1 MRGPHN
7 IWRLIRTGATFERS
21 GAMAVAMDA
30 LETPNSIKVPI
41 RFLVWPIQFL
51 GLRGDKKYSPVL
63 RALIALGPAYIKFG
77 QLLSTRPDVVG
88 EGLAAELRILQDAL
102 PAFDQKDSIKVIEND
117 LGININDVFSNFEEP
132 VAAASLAQVHK
143 ATVKSTK
150 QTVAVKVLRPGIEK
164 AFLKDI
170 NAFYFIARF
179 LELLSPSSRR
189 LKPIEVIN
197 YFEGIVRAEIDLRM
211 ESAAAAEFYFNT
223 EKDKDFKV
231 PKVVWDLSNKRVMTT
246 EWVEGI
252 PVGNLN
258 LLKDNDI
265 DLKKLSELIIQSFLN
280 NALRDGFFHADMHQG
295 NLRCGSDGKLIVM
308 DFGIMGRIDLY
319 TRRVYAQIL
328 NGFINKNYRKV
339 AEVHF
344 EAGYISYD
352 QDIDKFAQALRSVGE
367 PIFGME
373 ASKISIAKLLGHLFE
388 VTERFGMQV
397 RTELLLLQRTM
408 VVVEGVGRS
417 LNPNLNMW
425 EVGRPVV
432 ENYIKENLGPQ
443 AVLRDIKES
452 VKAIVKFGPHAPY
465 LIEKSLRN
473 ALDFKPLKPRKRRLP
488 ALIGGIVLGLILG
501 IIGMVLLFLSVNLN
515 FFE

>member
-7 IWRLIRTGATFERS
+7 IWRLVQTAATFERS
-21 GAMAVAMDA
+21 GAMLVAMDA
-30 LETPNSIKVPI
+30 LETPKPIRIPI

-51 GLRGDKKYSPVL
+51 GLKGEKKYPPVL

-88 EGLAAELRILQDAL
+88 NGLANELRILQDAL
-102 PAFDQKDSIKVIEND
+102 PAFDQKDSIKAIEND
-117 LGININDVFSNFEEP
+117 LNINVHEVFLDFEKP

-150 QTVAVKVLRPGIEK
+150 QSVAVKVLRPGIEK
-164 AFLKDI
+164 AFLRDI

-179 LELLSPSSRR
+179 IELLSPASRR
-189 LKPIEVIN
+189 LKPLEVIK

-211 ESAAAAEFYFNT
+211 ESAAAAEFYSNT
-223 EKDKDFKV
+223 KNDEKFKV
-231 PKVVWDLSNKRVMTT
+231 PKVVWDLSSKRVMTT
-246 EWVEGI
+246 EWVDGI
-252 PVGNLN
+252 PVGDLD
-258 LLKDNDI
+258 LLKSKNI
-265 DLKKLSELIIQSFLN
+265 NLKKLSELIIQSFLN

-295 NLRCGSDGKLIVM
+295 NLRCGIDGELIVM

-328 NGFINKNYRKV
+328 NGFINKKYRKV

-425 EVGRPVV
+425 EVARPVV
-432 ENYIKENLGPQ
+432 ETYIKENLGPK
-443 AVLRDIKES
+443 AVVRDIAES
-452 VKAIVKFGPHAPY
+452 AKAIVKFGPHAPY

-473 ALDFKPLKPRKRRLP
+473 ALDFKPPKPHKRRLP
-488 ALIGGIVLGLILG
+488 ALIGGVLLGLILG
-501 IIGMVLLFLSVNLN
+501 IISVLVLFLWFN
-515 FFE
+515 

>member
-7 IWRLIRTGATFERS
+7 IWRLVRTGATFERS
-21 GAMAVAMDA
+21 GAMAIAMDA
-30 LETPNSIKVPI
+30 LEAPKSIRMPI
-41 RFLVWPIQFL
+41 RLLVWPFKFL
-51 GLRGDKKYSPVL
+51 GLKGEKKYSPVL

-88 EGLAAELRILQDAL
+88 NDLANELRILQDAL
-102 PAFDQKDSIKVIEND
+102 PAFDQKDSINAIENE
-117 LGININDVFSNFEEP
+117 LNIKIEKVFLDFQKP

-143 ATVKSTK
+143 AILKSTK
-150 QTVAVKVLRPGIEK
+150 QEVAVKVLRPGIEK
-164 AFLKDI
+164 AFLRDI
-170 NAFYFIARF
+170 DAFYFIARF
-179 LELLSPSSRR
+179 IELLSPASRR
-189 LKPIEVIN
+189 LKPLEVIK

-211 ESAAAAEFYFNT
+211 ESAAAAEFYSNT
-223 EKDKDFKV
+223 KDDKKFKV
-231 PKVVWDLSNKRVMTT
+231 PKVLWDLSSRRVMTT

-252 PVGNLN
+252 SLGDLD
-258 LLKDNDI
+258 LLYKKGV

-295 NLRCGSDGKLIVM
+295 NLRCGINGELIVL

-319 TRRVYAQIL
+319 TRRIYAQIL

-425 EVGRPVV
+425 EVARPVV
-432 ENYIKENLGPQ
+432 EKYIKENLGPK
-443 AVLRDIKES
+443 AVIRDISES
-452 VKAIVKFGPHAPY
+452 AKAIVKFGPHAPY
-465 LIEKSLRN
+465 LIEKTLRN
-473 ALDFKPLKPRKRRLP
+473 ALDFKPRQPYNRRLP
-488 ALIGGIVLGLILG
+488 ALLGGIVLGLILG
-501 IIGMVLLFLSVNLN
+501 IISILLIFLWFN
-515 FFE
+515 

>member
-7 IWRLIRTGATFERS
+7 IWRLVQTGATFERS
-21 GAMAVAMDA
+21 GAMSVAMDA
-30 LETPNSIKVPI
+30 LETPKSIRIPI
-41 RFLVWPIQFL
+41 RFLIWPIQFM
-51 GLRGDKKYSPVL
+51 GLKGETKYPPVL

-88 EGLAAELRILQDAL
+88 TGLADELRILQDAL
-102 PAFDQKDSIKVIEND
+102 PPFDQKDSIKAIEND
-117 LGININDVFSNFEEP
+117 LSINIDEVFSDFEKP

-143 ATVKSTK
+143 ATIKTTK
-150 QTVAVKVLRPGIEK
+150 QPVAVKVLRPGIEK
-164 AFLKDI
+164 AFLRDI
-170 NAFYFIARF
+170 DAFYFIARF
-179 LELLSPSSRR
+179 IELLSPASRR
-189 LKPIEVIN
+189 LKPLEVIK

-211 ESAAAAEFYFNT
+211 ESAAAAEFHSNT
-223 EKDKDFKV
+223 KNDKQFKV
-231 PKVVWDLSNKRVMTT
+231 PKVVWNLSNKRVMTT

-252 PVGNLN
+252 PVGDLD
-258 LLKDNDI
+258 LLKSKNI

-295 NLRCGSDGKLIVM
+295 NLRCGIDGKLIVM

-328 NGFINKNYRKV
+328 NGFINKKYRKV

-352 QDIDKFAQALRSVGE
+352 QNIDKFAQALRSVGE

-373 ASKISIAKLLGHLFE
+373 ANKISIAKLLGHLFE

-425 EVGRPVV
+425 EVARPVV
-432 ENYIKENLGPQ
+432 ETYIKENLGPK
-443 AVLRDIKES
+443 AVLRDIAES
-452 VKAIVKFGPHAPY
+452 AKAIVKFGPHAPY

-473 ALDFKPLKPRKRRLP
+473 ALDFKPPKPHKRRLP
-488 ALIGGIVLGLILG
+488 ALIGGILLGLILG
-501 IIGMVLLFLSVNLN
+501 IISVLVSFLWFN
-515 FFE
+515 

>member
-7 IWRLIRTGATFERS
+7 IWRLVQTGATFERS
-21 GAMAVAMDA
+21 GAMSVAMDA
-30 LETPNSIKVPI
+30 LETPTSIRIPI
-41 RFLVWPIQFL
+41 RLLVWPFQFF
-51 GLRGDKKYSPVL
+51 GLKGEKKYSPVL

-88 EGLAAELRILQDAL
+88 AELANELRILQDAL
-102 PAFDQKDSIKVIEND
+102 PAFDQKDSIKSIEND
-117 LGININDVFSNFEEP
+117 LNINIDEVFSDFEKP

-143 ATVKSTK
+143 ATVKLTK
-150 QTVAVKVLRPGIEK
+150 QAVAIKVLRPGIEK
-164 AFLKDI
+164 AFLRDI
-170 NAFYFIARF
+170 DAFYFIARII
-179 LELLSPSSRR
+179 ELLSPASRR
-189 LKPIEVIN
+189 LKPLEVIK

-211 ESAAAAEFYFNT
+211 ESAAAAEFYSNT
-223 EKDKDFKV
+223 KNDKNFKV
-231 PKVVWDLSNKRVMTT
+231 PKVVWNLSSKRVMTT
-246 EWVEGI
+246 EWVDGI
-252 PVGNLN
+252 PVGDLD
-258 LLKDNDI
+258 LLMSKNI
-265 DLKKLSELIIQSFLN
+265 NLKKLSELIIQSFLN

-295 NLRCGSDGKLIVM
+295 NLRCGIDGELIVM

-328 NGFINKNYRKV
+328 NGFINKKYRKV

-388 VTERFGMQV
+388 VTERFGMPV

-425 EVGRPVV
+425 EVARPVV
-432 ENYIKENLGPQ
+432 ETYIKENLGPK
-443 AVLRDIKES
+443 AVVRDIAES
-452 VKAIVKFGPHAPY
+452 AKAIVKFGPHAPY

-473 ALDFKPLKPRKRRLP
+473 ALDFKPPKPHKRRLP
-488 ALIGGIVLGLILG
+488 ALIGGVLLGLILG
-501 IIGMVLLFLSVNLN
+501 IISVLVLFLWFN
-515 FFE
+515 

>member
-7 IWRLIRTGATFERS
+7 IWRLVQTGATFERS
-21 GAMAVAMDA
+21 GAMSVAMDA
-30 LETPNSIKVPI
+30 LETPKPIRIPI
-41 RFLVWPIQFL
+41 RFLVWPFQFL
-51 GLRGDKKYSPVL
+51 GLKGEKKYPPVL

-88 EGLAAELRILQDAL
+88 NGLANELRILQDAL
-102 PAFDQKDSIKVIEND
+102 PAFDQKDSIKAIEND
-117 LGININDVFSNFEEP
+117 LNIKVHEVFLDFEKP

-150 QTVAVKVLRPGIEK
+150 QSVAVKVLRPGIEK
-164 AFLKDI
+164 AFLRDI
-170 NAFYFIARF
+170 DAFYFIARF
-179 LELLSPSSRR
+179 IELLSPASRR
-189 LKPIEVIN
+189 LKPLEVIK

-211 ESAAAAEFYFNT
+211 ESAAAAEFYSNT
-223 EKDKDFKV
+223 KNDENFKV
-231 PKVVWDLSNKRVMTT
+231 PKVIWDLSSKRVMTT
-246 EWVEGI
+246 EWVDGI
-252 PVGNLN
+252 PVGDLD
-258 LLKDNDI
+258 LLKSKNI
-265 DLKKLSELIIQSFLN
+265 NLKKLSELIIQSFLN

-295 NLRCGSDGKLIVM
+295 NLRCGIDGELIVM

-328 NGFINKNYRKV
+328 NGFINKKYRKV

-417 LNPNLNMW
+417 LNPNLKMW
-425 EVGRPVV
+425 EVARPVV
-432 ENYIKENLGPQ
+432 ETYIKENLGPK
-443 AVLRDIKES
+443 AVLRDIAES
-452 VKAIVKFGPHAPY
+452 AKAIVKFGPHAPY

-473 ALDFKPLKPRKRRLP
+473 ALDFKPPKPHKRRLP
-488 ALIGGIVLGLILG
+488 ALIGGVLLGLILG
-501 IIGMVLLFLSVNLN
+501 IISVLVLFLWFN
-515 FFE
+515 

>member
-7 IWRLIRTGATFERS
+7 IWRLIQTGATFERS
-21 GAMAVAMDA
+21 GAMTVAMDA
-30 LETPNSIKVPI
+30 MDAPKSIRIPV
-41 RFLVWPIQFL
+41 RFLIWPFKFI
-51 GLRGDKKYSPVL
+51 GLKGEKKFSPML

-88 EGLAAELRILQDAL
+88 EGLATELRILQDAL
-102 PAFDQKDSIKVIEND
+102 PAFNQKDSIKAIEKD
-117 LGININDVFSNFEEP
+117 LNINIDEIFHNFEKP

-143 ATVKSTK
+143 ATLKSNK
-150 QTVAVKVLRPGIEK
+150 KEVAVKVLRPGIEK
-164 AFLKDI
+164 AFLRDI
-170 NAFYFIARF
+170 DAFYFIARF
-179 LELLSPSSRR
+179 IELLSPSSRR
-189 LKPIEVIN
+189 LKPLEVIK
-197 YFEGIVRAEIDLRM
+197 YFEGIVRAEIDLRL
-211 ESAAAAEFYFNT
+211 ESAAAAEFHSNT
-223 EKDKDFKV
+223 SNDKKFRV
-231 PKVVWDLSNKRVMTT
+231 PKVVWELSSKRVMTT

-252 PVGNLN
+252 PVGNID
-258 LLKDNDI
+258 LLRSHNI
-265 DLKKLSELIIQSFLN
+265 NLKKLSELIIQSFLN

-295 NLRCGSDGKLIVM
+295 NLRCGVDGELIVL

-328 NGFINKNYRKV
+328 NGFINKKYRKV

-417 LNPNLNMW
+417 LDPNLNMW
-425 EVGRPVV
+425 EVARPVV
-432 ENYIKENLGPQ
+432 ESYIKENLGPK
-443 AVLRDIKES
+443 AIIRDISES
-452 VKAIVKFGPHAPY
+452 AKAIIKFGPHAPY

-473 ALDFKPLKPRKRRLP
+473 ALDFKPTKPPKRRLP
-488 ALIGGIVLGLILG
+488 ALIGGIFLGLFLG
-501 IIGMVLLFLSVNLN
+501 IISVLVLFLWFN
-515 FFE
+515 

>member
-7 IWRLIRTGATFERS
+7 IWRLVQTGATFERS
-21 GAMAVAMDA
+21 GAMSVAMDA
-30 LETPNSIKVPI
+30 LETPRSIRIPI
-41 RFLVWPIQFL
+41 RFLIWPIQFM
-51 GLRGDKKYSPVL
+51 GLKGEKKYPPVL

-88 EGLAAELRILQDAL
+88 TGLADELRILQDAL
-102 PAFDQKDSIKVIEND
+102 PPFNQKDSIKAIEND
-117 LGININDVFSNFEEP
+117 LNINIDEVFLDFEKP

-143 ATVKSTK
+143 AIVKSTK
-150 QTVAVKVLRPGIEK
+150 QSVAVKVLRPGIER
-164 AFLKDI
+164 AFLRDI
-170 NAFYFIARF
+170 DAFYFIARF
-179 LELLSPSSRR
+179 IELLSPASRR
-189 LKPIEVIN
+189 LKPLKVIK

-211 ESAAAAEFYFNT
+211 ESAAAAEFHSNT
-223 EKDKDFKV
+223 KNDKNFKV
-231 PKVVWDLSNKRVMTT
+231 PKVVWDLSSKRVMTT
-246 EWVEGI
+246 EWVDGI
-252 PVGNLN
+252 PIGDLD
-258 LLKDNDI
+258 LLKSKNI
-265 DLKKLSELIIQSFLN
+265 NLKKLSELIIQSFLN

-295 NLRCGSDGKLIVM
+295 NLRCGIDGELIVM

-328 NGFINKNYRKV
+328 NGFINKKYRKV

-425 EVGRPVV
+425 EVARPIV
-432 ENYIKENLGPQ
+432 ETYIKENLGPK
-443 AVLRDIKES
+443 AVVRDIAES
-452 VKAIVKFGPHAPY
+452 AKAIVKFGPHAPY

-473 ALDFKPLKPRKRRLP
+473 ALDFQPPKPHKRRLP
-488 ALIGGIVLGLILG
+488 ALIGGVLLGLILG
-501 IIGMVLLFLSVNLN
+501 IIGVLVLFLW
-515 FFE
+515 FK

>member
-7 IWRLIRTGATFERS
+7 IWRLVQTAATFERS
-21 GAMAVAMDA
+21 GAMLVAMDA
-30 LETPNSIKVPI
+30 LETPKPIRIPI
-41 RFLVWPIQFL
+41 RFLVWPFQFL
-51 GLRGDKKYSPVL
+51 GLKGEKKYPPVL

-88 EGLAAELRILQDAL
+88 NGLANELRILQDAL
-102 PAFDQKDSIKVIEND
+102 PAFDQKDSIKAIEND
-117 LGININDVFSNFEEP
+117 LNIKVHEVFLDFEKP

-150 QTVAVKVLRPGIEK
+150 QSVAVKVLRPGIEK
-164 AFLKDI
+164 AFLRDI
-170 NAFYFIARF
+170 DAFYFIARF
-179 LELLSPSSRR
+179 IELLSPSSRR
-189 LKPIEVIN
+189 LKPLEVIK

-211 ESAAAAEFYFNT
+211 ESAAAAEFYSNT
-223 EKDKDFKV
+223 KNDEKFKV
-231 PKVVWDLSNKRVMTT
+231 PKVVWDLSSKRVMTT
-246 EWVEGI
+246 EWVDGI
-252 PVGNLN
+252 PVGDLD
-258 LLKDNDI
+258 LLKSKNI
-265 DLKKLSELIIQSFLN
+265 NLKKLSELIIQSFLN

-295 NLRCGSDGKLIVM
+295 NLRCGIDGELIAM

-328 NGFINKNYRKV
+328 NGFINKKYRKV

-397 RTELLLLQRTM
+397 RTEILLLQRTM

-425 EVGRPVV
+425 EVARPVV
-432 ENYIKENLGPQ
+432 ETYIKENLGPK
-443 AVLRDIKES
+443 AVVRDIAES
-452 VKAIVKFGPHAPY
+452 AKAIVKFGPHAPY

-473 ALDFKPLKPRKRRLP
+473 ALDFKPPKPHKRRLP
-488 ALIGGIVLGLILG
+488 ALIGGLLLGLILG
-501 IIGMVLLFLSVNLN
+501 IISVLVLFLWFN
-515 FFE
+515 

>member
-7 IWRLIRTGATFERS
+7 IWRLVQTGATFERT
-21 GAMAVAMDA
+21 GAMSVAMDA
-30 LETPNSIKVPI
+30 LETPTPIRIPI

-51 GLRGDKKYSPVL
+51 GLKGEKKYPPVL

-88 EGLAAELRILQDAL
+88 NELANELRILQDAL
-102 PAFDQKDSIKVIEND
+102 PAFDQKDSIKAIEND
-117 LGININDVFSNFEEP
+117 LNIKVHEVFLDFEKP

-150 QTVAVKVLRPGIEK
+150 QSVAVKVLRPGIEK
-164 AFLKDI
+164 AFLRDI
-170 NAFYFIARF
+170 DAFYFIARF
-179 LELLSPSSRR
+179 IELLSPASRR
-189 LKPIEVIN
+189 LKPLEVIK

-211 ESAAAAEFYFNT
+211 ESAAAAEFYSNT
-223 EKDKDFKV
+223 RNDKKFKV
-231 PKVVWDLSNKRVMTT
+231 PKVVWDLSSKRVMTT
-246 EWVEGI
+246 EWVDGI
-252 PVGNLN
+252 PVGDLD
-258 LLKDNDI
+258 LLKSKNI
-265 DLKKLSELIIQSFLN
+265 NLKKLSELIIQSFLN

-295 NLRCGSDGKLIVM
+295 NLRCGIDGELIVM

-328 NGFINKNYRKV
+328 NGFINKKYRKV

-425 EVGRPVV
+425 EVARPVV
-432 ENYIKENLGPQ
+432 ETYIKENLGPK
-443 AVLRDIKES
+443 AVVRDIAES
-452 VKAIVKFGPHAPY
+452 AKAIVKFGPHAPY

-473 ALDFKPLKPRKRRLP
+473 ALDFKPPKPHKRRLP
-488 ALIGGIVLGLILG
+488 ALIGGVLLGLILG
-501 IIGMVLLFLSVNLN
+501 IISVLVLFLWFN
-515 FFE
+515 

>member
-7 IWRLIRTGATFERS
+7 IWRLIQTGATFERS
-21 GAMAVAMDA
+21 GAMAVALDA
-30 LETPNSIKVPI
+30 LEAPKLIRIPI
-41 RFLVWPIQFL
+41 RFLVWPIQFF
-51 GLRGDKKYSPVL
+51 GLKGEKKYSPVL

-88 EGLAAELRILQDAL
+88 DELASELRILQDDL
-102 PAFDQKDSIKVIEND
+102 PAFDQKDSIKSIEND
-117 LGININDVFSNFEEP
+117 LNININEIFLDFERP

-143 ATVKSTK
+143 ATLKSTK
-150 QTVAVKVLRPGIEK
+150 QLVAVKVLRPGIEK
-164 AFLKDI
+164 AFLRDI
-170 NAFYFIARF
+170 DAFYFIARF
-179 LELLSPSSRR
+179 IELLSPASRR
-189 LKPIEVIN
+189 LKPLEVIK

-211 ESAAAAEFYFNT
+211 ESAAAAEFHSNT
-223 EKDKDFKV
+223 KNDKKFKV
-231 PKVVWDLSNKRVMTT
+231 PKVVWELCSKRIMTT

-252 PVGNLN
+252 PVGDLD
-258 LLKDNDI
+258 LLKFNNI
-265 DLKKLSELIIQSFLN
+265 DLKKFSELIIQSFLN

-295 NLRCGSDGKLIVM
+295 NLRCGINGELIVL
-308 DFGIMGRIDLY
+308 DFGIMGRIDLF
-319 TRRVYAQIL
+319 TRRIYAQIL
-328 NGFINKNYRKV
+328 NGFINKKYRKV

-352 QDIDKFAQALRSVGE
+352 QDIDKFSQALRSVGE

-425 EVGRPVV
+425 EVARPVV
-432 ENYIKENLGPQ
+432 ETYIKENLGPK
-443 AVLRDIKES
+443 AVFRDITES
-452 VKAIVKFGPHAPY
+452 AKAIIKFGPHAPY

-473 ALDFKPLKPRKRRLP
+473 ALDFKPQKLHKRRLP
-488 ALIGGIVLGLILG
+488 ALIGGILLGLTLG
-501 IIGMVLLFLSVNLN
+501 IISSLILFLWFN
-515 FFE
+515 

>member
-7 IWRLIRTGATFERS
+7 IWRLVQTGATFERS
-21 GAMAVAMDA
+21 GAMSVAMEA
-30 LETPNSIKVPI
+30 LETPKPIRIPI

-51 GLRGDKKYSPVL
+51 GLKGEKKYPPVL

-88 EGLAAELRILQDAL
+88 NGLANELRILQDAL
-102 PAFDQKDSIKVIEND
+102 PAFDQKDSIKAIEND
-117 LGININDVFSNFEEP
+117 LNIKVHEVFLDFEKP

-150 QTVAVKVLRPGIEK
+150 QSVAVKVLRPGIEK
-164 AFLKDI
+164 AFLRDI
-170 NAFYFIARF
+170 DAFYFIARF
-179 LELLSPSSRR
+179 IELLSPASRR
-189 LKPIEVIN
+189 LKPLEVIK

-211 ESAAAAEFYFNT
+211 ESAAAAEFHSNT
-223 EKDKDFKV
+223 KNDKNFKV
-231 PKVVWDLSNKRVMTT
+231 PKVVWNLSSKRVMTT
-246 EWVEGI
+246 EWVDGI
-252 PVGNLN
+252 PVGDLD
-258 LLKDNDI
+258 LLKSKNI
-265 DLKKLSELIIQSFLN
+265 NLKKLSELIIQSFLN

-295 NLRCGSDGKLIVM
+295 NLRCGIDGELIVM

-328 NGFINKNYRKV
+328 NGFINKKYRKV

-425 EVGRPVV
+425 EVARPVV
-432 ENYIKENLGPQ
+432 ETYIKENLGPK
-443 AVLRDIKES
+443 AVVRDIAES
-452 VKAIVKFGPHAPY
+452 AKAIVKFGPHAPY

-473 ALDFKPLKPRKRRLP
+473 ALDFQPPKPHKRRLP
-488 ALIGGIVLGLILG
+488 ALVGGVLLGLILG
-501 IIGMVLLFLSVNLN
+501 IISVLVLFLWFN
-515 FFE
+515 

>member
-7 IWRLIRTGATFERS
+7 IWRLVQTGATFERS
-21 GAMAVAMDA
+21 GAMSVAMDA
-30 LETPNSIKVPI
+30 LETPQSIRIAI
-41 RFLVWPIQFL
+41 RFLVWPIQFF
-51 GLRGDKKYSPVL
+51 GLKGEKKYPPVL
-63 RALIALGPAYIKFG
+63 RSLIALGPAYIKFG

-88 EGLAAELRILQDAL
+88 IGLADELRILQDAL
-102 PAFDQKDSIKVIEND
+102 PEFDQKDSIKAIEND
-117 LGININDVFSNFEEP
+117 LNINIHEVFLDFAKP

-143 ATVKSTK
+143 AIVKSTK
-150 QTVAVKVLRPGIEK
+150 QEVAVKVLRPGIEK
-164 AFLKDI
+164 AFLRDI
-170 NAFYFIARF
+170 DAFYFIARF
-179 LELLSPSSRR
+179 IELLSPASRR
-189 LKPIEVIN
+189 LKPLEVIK

-211 ESAAAAEFYFNT
+211 ESAAAAEFYSNT
-223 EKDKDFKV
+223 KNDKKFKV
-231 PKVVWDLSNKRVMTT
+231 PKVIWDLSSKRVMTT
-246 EWVEGI
+246 EWVDGI
-252 PVGNLN
+252 PIGDLD
-258 LLKDNDI
+258 LLKSKNI
-265 DLKKLSELIIQSFLN
+265 NLKKLSELIIQSFLN

-295 NLRCGSDGKLIVM
+295 NLRCGIDGELIVL

-328 NGFINKNYRKV
+328 NGFISKNYRKV

-425 EVGRPVV
+425 EVARPVV
-432 ENYIKENLGPQ
+432 ETYIKENLGPK
-443 AVLRDIKES
+443 AVVRDIAES
-452 VKAIVKFGPHAPY
+452 AKAIVKFGPHAPY

-473 ALDFKPLKPRKRRLP
+473 ALDFKPPKPHKRRLP
-488 ALIGGIVLGLILG
+488 ALIGGVLLGLILG
-501 IIGMVLLFLSVNLN
+501 IISVLVLFLW
-515 FFE
+515 FH

>member
-7 IWRLIRTGATFERS
+7 IWRLVQTGATFERS
-21 GAMAVAMDA
+21 GAMSVAMDA
-30 LETPNSIKVPI
+30 LETPKPIRIPI

-51 GLRGDKKYSPVL
+51 GLKGEKKYPPVL

-88 EGLAAELRILQDAL
+88 NGLANELRILQDAL
-102 PAFDQKDSIKVIEND
+102 PAFDQKDSIKAIEND
-117 LGININDVFSNFEEP
+117 LNIKVHEVFLDFEKP

-150 QTVAVKVLRPGIEK
+150 QSVAVKVLRPGIER
-164 AFLKDI
+164 AFLRDI
-170 NAFYFIARF
+170 DAFYFIARF
-179 LELLSPSSRR
+179 IELLSPSSRR
-189 LKPIEVIN
+189 LKPLEVIK

-211 ESAAAAEFYFNT
+211 ESAAAAEFYSNT
-223 EKDKDFKV
+223 KNDEKFKV
-231 PKVVWDLSNKRVMTT
+231 PKVVWDLSSKRVMTT
-246 EWVEGI
+246 EWVDGI
-252 PVGNLN
+252 PVGYLDLLN
-258 LLKDNDI
+258 SKYIN
-265 DLKKLSELIIQSFLN
+265 LKKLSELIIKSFLN

-295 NLRCGSDGKLIVM
+295 NLRCGIDGELIVM

-328 NGFINKNYRKV
+328 NGFINKKYRKV

-367 PIFGME
+367 PIFGIE

-425 EVGRPVV
+425 EVARPVV
-432 ENYIKENLGPQ
+432 ETYIKENLGPK
-443 AVLRDIKES
+443 AVVRDIAES
-452 VKAIVKFGPHAPY
+452 AKAIVKFGPHAPY

-473 ALDFKPLKPRKRRLP
+473 ALDFKPPKPHKRRLP
-488 ALIGGIVLGLILG
+488 ALIGGVLLGLILG
-501 IIGMVLLFLSVNLN
+501 IISVLVLFLWFN
-515 FFE
+515 

>member
-7 IWRLIRTGATFERS
+7 IWRLVQTGATFERS
-21 GAMAVAMDA
+21 GAMSVAMDA
-30 LETPNSIKVPI
+30 LETPKPIRIPI

-51 GLRGDKKYSPVL
+51 GLKGEKKYPPVL

-88 EGLAAELRILQDAL
+88 NGLANELRILQDAL
-102 PAFDQKDSIKVIEND
+102 PAFDQKDSIKAIEND
-117 LGININDVFSNFEEP
+117 LNIKVHEVFLDFEKP

-150 QTVAVKVLRPGIEK
+150 QSVAVKVLRPGIEK
-164 AFLKDI
+164 AFLRDI
-170 NAFYFIARF
+170 YAFYFIARF
-179 LELLSPSSRR
+179 IELLSPSSRR
-189 LKPIEVIN
+189 LKPLEVIK

-211 ESAAAAEFYFNT
+211 ESAAAAEFYSNT
-223 EKDKDFKV
+223 KNDEKFKV
-231 PKVVWDLSNKRVMTT
+231 PKVVWDLSSKRVMTT
-246 EWVEGI
+246 EWVDGI
-252 PVGNLN
+252 PVGDLD
-258 LLKDNDI
+258 LLKSKNI
-265 DLKKLSELIIQSFLN
+265 NLKKLSELIIQSFLN

-295 NLRCGSDGKLIVM
+295 NLRCGIDGELIVM

-328 NGFINKNYRKV
+328 NGFINKKYRKV

-425 EVGRPVV
+425 EVARPVV
-432 ENYIKENLGPQ
+432 ETYIKENLGPR
-443 AVLRDIKES
+443 AVVRDIAES
-452 VKAIVKFGPHAPY
+452 AKAIVKFGPHAPY

-473 ALDFKPLKPRKRRLP
+473 ALDFKPPKPHKRRLP
-488 ALIGGIVLGLILG
+488 ALIGGVLLGLILG
-501 IIGMVLLFLSVNLN
+501 IISVLVLFLWFN
-515 FFE
+515 

>member
-7 IWRLIRTGATFERS
+7 IWRLVRTGATFERS
-21 GAMAVAMDA
+21 GAMAIAMDA
-30 LETPNSIKVPI
+30 LEAPKSIRMPI
-41 RFLVWPIQFL
+41 RLLIWPFKLL
-51 GLRGDKKYSPVL
+51 GLKGEKKYSPVL

-88 EGLAAELRILQDAL
+88 NDLANELRILQDAL
-102 PAFDQKDSIKVIEND
+102 PAFDQKDSINAIENE
-117 LGININDVFSNFEEP
+117 LNIKIEKVFLDFQKP

-143 ATVKSTK
+143 AILKSTK
-150 QTVAVKVLRPGIEK
+150 QEVAVKVLRPGIEK
-164 AFLKDI
+164 AFLRDI
-170 NAFYFIARF
+170 DAFYFIARF
-179 LELLSPSSRR
+179 IELLSPASRR
-189 LKPIEVIN
+189 LKPLEVIK

-223 EKDKDFKV
+223 KDDKKFKV
-231 PKVVWDLSNKRVMTT
+231 PKVIWDLSSRRVMTT
-246 EWVEGI
+246 EWVDGI
-252 PVGNLN
+252 SLGDLD
-258 LLKDNDI
+258 LLYKKGV
-265 DLKKLSELIIQSFLN
+265 DLKQLSELIIQSFLN

-295 NLRCGSDGKLIVM
+295 NLRCGINGELIVL

-425 EVGRPVV
+425 EVARPVV
-432 ENYIKENLGPQ
+432 EKYIKENLGPK
-443 AVLRDIKES
+443 AVIRDISES
-452 VKAIVKFGPHAPY
+452 AKAIVKFGPHAPY
-465 LIEKSLRN
+465 LIEKTLRN
-473 ALDFKPLKPRKRRLP
+473 ALDFKPRQPYKRRLP
-488 ALIGGIVLGLILG
+488 ALLGGIVLGLILG
-501 IIGMVLLFLSVNLN
+501 IISILLIFLW
-515 FFE
+515 FD

>member
-7 IWRLIRTGATFERS
+7 IWRLVQTGATFERT
-21 GAMAVAMDA
+21 GAMSVAMDA
-30 LETPNSIKVPI
+30 LETPKPIRIPI

-51 GLRGDKKYSPVL
+51 GLKGEKKYPPVL

-88 EGLAAELRILQDAL
+88 NELAKELRILQDAL
-102 PAFDQKDSIKVIEND
+102 PAFDQKDSIKAIEND
-117 LGININDVFSNFEEP
+117 LNIKVHEVFLDFEKP

-150 QTVAVKVLRPGIEK
+150 QSVAVKVLRPGIEK
-164 AFLKDI
+164 AFLRDI
-170 NAFYFIARF
+170 DAFYFIARF
-179 LELLSPSSRR
+179 IELLSPSSRR
-189 LKPIEVIN
+189 LKPLEVIK

-211 ESAAAAEFYFNT
+211 ESAAAAEFYSNT
-223 EKDKDFKV
+223 KNDKKFKV
-231 PKVVWDLSNKRVMTT
+231 PKVVWDLSSKRIMTT
-246 EWVEGI
+246 EWVDGI
-252 PVGNLN
+252 PVGDLD
-258 LLKDNDI
+258 LLKSKNI
-265 DLKKLSELIIQSFLN
+265 NLKKLSELIIQSFLN

-295 NLRCGSDGKLIVM
+295 NLRCGIDGELIVM

-328 NGFINKNYRKV
+328 NGFINKKYRKV

-425 EVGRPVV
+425 EVARPVV
-432 ENYIKENLGPQ
+432 ETYIKENLGPK
-443 AVLRDIKES
+443 AVVRDIAES
-452 VKAIVKFGPHAPY
+452 AKAIVKFGPHAPY

-473 ALDFKPLKPRKRRLP
+473 ALDFKPPKPHRRRLP
-488 ALIGGIVLGLILG
+488 ALIGGVLLGLILG
-501 IIGMVLLFLSVNLN
+501 IISVLVLFLWLN
-515 FFE
+515 

>member
-7 IWRLIRTGATFERS
+7 IWRLVQTGATFERS
-21 GAMAVAMDA
+21 GAMSVAMDA
-30 LETPNSIKVPI
+30 LETPKSIRFSI
-41 RFLVWPIQFL
+41 RFLVWPIKFL
-51 GLRGDKKYSPVL
+51 GLRGEKKYPPVL

-88 EGLAAELRILQDAL
+88 YGLADELRILQDAL
-102 PAFDQKDSIKVIEND
+102 PAFNQKDSIKAIEND
-117 LGININDVFSNFEEP
+117 LNINIDEVFLDFEKP

-143 ATVKSTK
+143 ATVKST
-150 QTVAVKVLRPGIEK
+150 QQSVAVKVLRPGIEK
-164 AFLKDI
+164 AFLRDI
-170 NAFYFIARF
+170 DAFYFIARF
-179 LELLSPSSRR
+179 IELLLPASRR
-189 LKPIEVIN
+189 LKPLEVIK

-211 ESAAAAEFYFNT
+211 ESAAAAEFLSNT
-223 EKDKDFKV
+223 KNDKKFKV
-231 PKVVWDLSNKRVMTT
+231 PKVIWDLSSKRVMTT
-246 EWVEGI
+246 EWVDGI
-252 PVGNLN
+252 PIGNLD
-258 LLKDNDI
+258 LLKSKNI

-295 NLRCGSDGKLIVM
+295 NLRCGIDGELIVM

-367 PIFGME
+367 PIFGMQ

-425 EVGRPVV
+425 EVARPVV
-432 ENYIKENLGPQ
+432 ETYITENLGPK
-443 AVLRDIKES
+443 AVFKDITES
-452 VKAIVKFGPHAPY
+452 AKAIIKFGPHAPY

-473 ALDFKPLKPRKRRLP
+473 ALDFKPPKPHKRRLP
-488 ALIGGIVLGLILG
+488 AFIGGILLGLILG
-501 IIGMVLLFLSVNLN
+501 IISVSVLFLWFN
-515 FFE
+515 

>member
-7 IWRLIRTGATFERS
+7 IWRLVQTGATFERS
-21 GAMAVAMDA
+21 GAMSVAMDA
-30 LETPNSIKVPI
+30 LETPKPIRIPI

-51 GLRGDKKYSPVL
+51 GLKGEEKYPPVL

-88 EGLAAELRILQDAL
+88 NGLAKELRILQDAL
-102 PAFDQKDSIKVIEND
+102 PAFDQKDSIKAIEND
-117 LGININDVFSNFEEP
+117 LNIKVHEVFLDFEKP

-150 QTVAVKVLRPGIEK
+150 QSVAVKVLRPGIER
-164 AFLKDI
+164 AFLRDI
-170 NAFYFIARF
+170 DAFYFIARF
-179 LELLSPSSRR
+179 IELLSPASRR
-189 LKPIEVIN
+189 LKPLEVIK

-211 ESAAAAEFYFNT
+211 ESAAAAEFYSNT
-223 EKDKDFKV
+223 KNDKKFKV
-231 PKVVWDLSNKRVMTT
+231 PKVVWDLSSKRVMTT
-246 EWVEGI
+246 EWVDGI
-252 PVGNLN
+252 PVGDLD
-258 LLKDNDI
+258 LLKSKNI
-265 DLKKLSELIIQSFLN
+265 NLKKLSELIIQSFLN

-295 NLRCGSDGKLIVM
+295 NLRCGIDGELIVM

-328 NGFINKNYRKV
+328 NGFINKKYRKV

-425 EVGRPVV
+425 EVARPIV
-432 ENYIKENLGPQ
+432 ETYIKENLGPK
-443 AVLRDIKES
+443 AVVRDIAES
-452 VKAIVKFGPHAPY
+452 AKAIVKFGPHAPY

-473 ALDFKPLKPRKRRLP
+473 ALDFKPPKPHKRRLP
-488 ALIGGIVLGLILG
+488 ALIGGVLLGLILG
-501 IIGMVLLFLSVNLN
+501 IISVLVLFLWFN
-515 FFE
+515 

>member
-7 IWRLIRTGATFERS
+7 IWRLVQTGATFERS
-21 GAMAVAMDA
+21 GAMSVAMDA
-30 LETPNSIKVPI
+30 LETPKSIRIPI
-41 RFLVWPIQFL
+41 RFLIWPIQFM
-51 GLRGDKKYSPVL
+51 GLKGETKYPPVL

-88 EGLAAELRILQDAL
+88 TGLADELRILQDAL
-102 PAFDQKDSIKVIEND
+102 PPFDQKDSIKSIEND
-117 LGININDVFSNFEEP
+117 LNINIDEVFSDFGKP

-143 ATVKSTK
+143 ATIKTTK
-150 QTVAVKVLRPGIEK
+150 QSVAVKVLRPGIEK
-164 AFLKDI
+164 AFLRDI
-170 NAFYFIARF
+170 DAFYFIARF
-179 LELLSPSSRR
+179 IELLSPASRR
-189 LKPIEVIN
+189 LKPLEVIK

-211 ESAAAAEFYFNT
+211 ESAAAAEFHSNT
-223 EKDKDFKV
+223 KNDKQFKV
-231 PKVVWDLSNKRVMTT
+231 PKVVWNLSNKRVMTT

-252 PVGNLN
+252 PVGDLD
-258 LLKDNDI
+258 LLRSKNI

-295 NLRCGSDGKLIVM
+295 NLRCGIDGKLIVM

-328 NGFINKNYRKV
+328 NGFINKKYRKV

-373 ASKISIAKLLGHLFE
+373 ANKISIAKLLGHLFE

-425 EVGRPVV
+425 EVARPVV
-432 ENYIKENLGPQ
+432 ETYIKENLGPK
-443 AVLRDIKES
+443 AVLRDIAES
-452 VKAIVKFGPHAPY
+452 AKAIVKFGPHAPY

-473 ALDFKPLKPRKRRLP
+473 ALDFKPPKPHKRRLP
-488 ALIGGIVLGLILG
+488 ALIGGILLGLILG
-501 IIGMVLLFLSVNLN
+501 IISVLVSFLWFN
-515 FFE
+515 

>member
-7 IWRLIRTGATFERS
+7 IWRLVQTGATFERS
-21 GAMAVAMDA
+21 GAMSVAMDA
-30 LETPNSIKVPI
+30 LETPQSIRIAI
-41 RFLVWPIQFL
+41 RFLVWPIQFF
-51 GLRGDKKYSPVL
+51 GLKGEKKYPPVL
-63 RALIALGPAYIKFG
+63 RSLIALGPAYIKFG

-88 EGLAAELRILQDAL
+88 IGLADELRILQDAL
-102 PAFDQKDSIKVIEND
+102 PEFDQKDSIKAIEND
-117 LGININDVFSNFEEP
+117 LNINIHEVFLDFAKP

-143 ATVKSTK
+143 AIVKSTK
-150 QTVAVKVLRPGIEK
+150 QEVAVKVLRPGIEK
-164 AFLKDI
+164 AFLRDI
-170 NAFYFIARF
+170 DAFYFIARF
-179 LELLSPSSRR
+179 IELLSPASRR
-189 LKPIEVIN
+189 LKPLEVIK

-211 ESAAAAEFYFNT
+211 ESAAAAEFYSNT
-223 EKDKDFKV
+223 KNDKKFKV
-231 PKVVWDLSNKRVMTT
+231 PKVVWDLSSKRVMTT
-246 EWVEGI
+246 EWVDGI
-252 PVGNLN
+252 PLGDLD
-258 LLKDNDI
+258 LLKSKNI
-265 DLKKLSELIIQSFLN
+265 DLKKLAELIIQSFLN

-295 NLRCGSDGKLIVM
+295 NLRCGIDGELIVM

-344 EAGYISYD
+344 EAGYIGYD

-425 EVGRPVV
+425 KVASPVV
-432 ENYIKENLGPQ
+432 ETYIKENLGPK
-443 AVLRDIKES
+443 AVFRDIAES
-452 VKAIVKFGPHAPY
+452 AKAIVKFGPHAPY

-473 ALDFKPLKPRKRRLP
+473 ALEFKPPKPYKRRLP
-488 ALIGGIVLGLILG
+488 ALLGGILLGLILG
-501 IIGMVLLFLSVNLN
+501 IISVLVLFLWFN
-515 FFE
+515 

>member
-7 IWRLIRTGATFERS
+7 IWRLVQTGATFERS
-21 GAMAVAMDA
+21 GAMSVAMDA
-30 LETPNSIKVPI
+30 LETPKPIRIPI
-41 RFLVWPIQFL
+41 RFLIWPIQFF
-51 GLRGDKKYSPVL
+51 GLKGDKKYPPVL

-88 EGLAAELRILQDAL
+88 TGLANELRILQDAL
-102 PAFDQKDSIKVIEND
+102 PAFDQKDSIKAIEDELN
-117 LGININDVFSNFEEP
+117 INIDDVFLDFKKP

-150 QTVAVKVLRPGIEK
+150 QSVAVKVLRPGIEK
-164 AFLKDI
+164 AFLRDI
-170 NAFYFIARF
+170 DAFYFIARF
-179 LELLSPSSRR
+179 IELLSPASRR
-189 LKPIEVIN
+189 LKPLELIK

-211 ESAAAAEFYFNT
+211 ESAAAAEFHSNT
-223 EKDKDFKV
+223 KYDKQFKV
-231 PKVVWDLSNKRVMTT
+231 PKVVWDLSSKRVMTT

-252 PVGNLN
+252 PVGDLD
-258 LLKDNDI
+258 LLKSKNI

-280 NALRDGFFHADMHQG
+280 NALRDGFFHSDMHQG
-295 NLRCGSDGKLIVM
+295 NLRCGIDGELIVM
-308 DFGIMGRIDLY
+308 DFGIMGRIDPY

-328 NGFINKNYRKV
+328 NGFINKKYRKV

-417 LNPNLNMW
+417 LDPNLNMW
-425 EVGRPVV
+425 EVARPVV
-432 ENYIKENLGPQ
+432 ETYIKENLGPK
-443 AVLRDIKES
+443 AVLRDIAES
-452 VKAIVKFGPHAPY
+452 AKAIVKFGPHAPY

-473 ALDFKPLKPRKRRLP
+473 ALDFKPPKPHKRRLP
-488 ALIGGIVLGLILG
+488 ALIGGILLGLILG
-501 IIGMVLLFLSVNLN
+501 IISVLVSFLWFN
-515 FFE
+515 

>member
-7 IWRLIRTGATFERS
+7 IWRLVQTGATFERS
-21 GAMAVAMDA
+21 GAMSIAMDA
-30 LETPNSIKVPI
+30 LETPKPIRIPI

-51 GLRGDKKYSPVL
+51 GLKGEKKYPPVL

-88 EGLAAELRILQDAL
+88 NELANELRILQDAL
-102 PAFDQKDSIKVIEND
+102 PAFDQKDSIKAIEND
-117 LGININDVFSNFEEP
+117 LNIKVHEVFLDFEKP

-150 QTVAVKVLRPGIEK
+150 QSVAVKVLRPGIEK
-164 AFLKDI
+164 AFLRDI
-170 NAFYFIARF
+170 DAFYFIARF
-179 LELLSPSSRR
+179 IELLSPASRR
-189 LKPIEVIN
+189 LKPLEVIK

-211 ESAAAAEFYFNT
+211 ESAAAAEFYSNT
-223 EKDKDFKV
+223 RNDKKFKV
-231 PKVVWDLSNKRVMTT
+231 PKVVWDLSSKRVMTT
-246 EWVEGI
+246 EWVDGI
-252 PVGNLN
+252 PVGDLD
-258 LLKDNDI
+258 LLKSKNI
-265 DLKKLSELIIQSFLN
+265 NLKKLSELIIQSFLN

-295 NLRCGSDGKLIVM
+295 NLRCGIDGELIVM

-328 NGFINKNYRKV
+328 NGFINKKYRKV

-425 EVGRPVV
+425 EVARPVV
-432 ENYIKENLGPQ
+432 ETYIKENLGPK
-443 AVLRDIKES
+443 AVVRDIAGS
-452 VKAIVKFGPHAPY
+452 AKAIVKFGPHAPY

-473 ALDFKPLKPRKRRLP
+473 ALDFKPPKPHKRRLP
-488 ALIGGIVLGLILG
+488 ALIGGVLLGLILG
-501 IIGMVLLFLSVNLN
+501 IISVLVLFLWFN
-515 FFE
+515 

>member
-7 IWRLIRTGATFERS
+7 IWRLVQTGATFERS
-21 GAMAVAMDA
+21 GAMSVAMDA
-30 LETPNSIKVPI
+30 LETPKPI
-41 RFLVWPIQFL
+41 RIPLRFLVWPIQFL
-51 GLRGDKKYSPVL
+51 GLKGEKKYPPVL

-88 EGLAAELRILQDAL
+88 NGLANELRILQDAL
-102 PAFDQKDSIKVIEND
+102 PAFDQKESIKAIEND
-117 LGININDVFSNFEEP
+117 LNIKVHEVFLDFEKP

-150 QTVAVKVLRPGIEK
+150 QSVAVKVLRPGIEK
-164 AFLKDI
+164 AFLRDI
-170 NAFYFIARF
+170 DAFYFIARF
-179 LELLSPSSRR
+179 IELLSPASRR
-189 LKPIEVIN
+189 LKPLEVIK

-211 ESAAAAEFYFNT
+211 ESAAAAEFYSNT
-223 EKDKDFKV
+223 RNDKKFKV
-231 PKVVWDLSNKRVMTT
+231 PKVVWDLSSKRVMTT
-246 EWVEGI
+246 EWVDGI
-252 PVGNLN
+252 PVGDLD
-258 LLKDNDI
+258 LLKSKNI
-265 DLKKLSELIIQSFLN
+265 NLKKLSELIIQSFLN

-295 NLRCGSDGKLIVM
+295 NLRCGIDGELIVM

-328 NGFINKNYRKV
+328 NGFINKKYRKV

-425 EVGRPVV
+425 EVARPVV
-432 ENYIKENLGPQ
+432 ETYIKENLGPR
-443 AVLRDIKES
+443 AVVRDIAES
-452 VKAIVKFGPHAPY
+452 AKAIVKFGPHAPY

-473 ALDFKPLKPRKRRLP
+473 ALDFKPPKPHKRRLP
-488 ALIGGIVLGLILG
+488 ALIGGILLGLILG
-501 IIGMVLLFLSVNLN
+501 IISVLVSFLWFN
-515 FFE
+515 

>member
-7 IWRLIRTGATFERS
+7 IWRLVRTAATFERS
-21 GAMAVAMDA
+21 GAMSVAMDA
-30 LETPNSIKVPI
+30 LETPKPIRIPI
-41 RFLVWPIQFL
+41 RFLVWPFQFL
-51 GLRGDKKYSPVL
+51 GLKGEKKYPPVL

-88 EGLAAELRILQDAL
+88 NGLANELRILQDAL
-102 PAFDQKDSIKVIEND
+102 PAFDQKDSIKAIEND
-117 LGININDVFSNFEEP
+117 LNIKVHEVFLDFETP
-132 VAAASLAQVHK
+132 IAAASLAQVHK

-150 QTVAVKVLRPGIEK
+150 QSVAVKVLRPGIEK
-164 AFLKDI
+164 AFLRDI
-170 NAFYFIARF
+170 DAFYFIARF
-179 LELLSPSSRR
+179 IELLSPASRR
-189 LKPIEVIN
+189 LKPLEVIK

-211 ESAAAAEFYFNT
+211 ESAAAAEFYSNT
-223 EKDKDFKV
+223 KNDKKFKV
-231 PKVVWDLSNKRVMTT
+231 PKVVWDLSSKRVMTT
-246 EWVEGI
+246 EWVDGI
-252 PVGNLN
+252 PVGDLD
-258 LLKDNDI
+258 LLKSKNI
-265 DLKKLSELIIQSFLN
+265 NLKKLSELIIQSFLN

-295 NLRCGSDGKLIVM
+295 NLRCGIDGELIVM

-328 NGFINKNYRKV
+328 NGFINKKYRKV

-425 EVGRPVV
+425 EVARPVV
-432 ENYIKENLGPQ
+432 ETYIKENLGPK
-443 AVLRDIKES
+443 AVVRDIAES
-452 VKAIVKFGPHAPY
+452 AKAIVKFGPHAPY

-473 ALDFKPLKPRKRRLP
+473 ALDFKPPKPHKRRLP
-488 ALIGGIVLGLILG
+488 ALIGGVLLGLILG
-501 IIGMVLLFLSVNLN
+501 IISVLVLFLW
-515 FFE
+515 FK